1 MIQNHVMQLF
11 ALTTMEPPSSLDPE
25 AIRDEKVKA
34 LQAVKPLS
42 LENSHP
48 EVVRG
53 VYSEGLVGG
62 EKVMGYLDE
71 DGVPSTSS
79 TETYAALCL
88 QLDNWRWKGVPFT
101 SGREND

>member
-1 MIQNHVMQLF
+1 MIQNHVMQLL

-34 LQAVKPLS
+34 LQAIKPLS
-42 LENSHP
+42 LDTSHA

-62 EKVMGYLDE
+62 EKAIGYLE
-71 DGVPSTSS
+71 DGVPANSF

-88 QLDNWRWKGVPFT
+88 QLD
-101 SGREND
+101 S